1 MLGTFAAALLI
12 ALLLVNFSASRQ
24 NELAQAKKLVAQHDR
39 MFAEHVA
46 RSLDSIEVLLDE
58 MRIAIQEGD
67 RWQNWSSAVGHQR
80 LKERLSRVLPQIRHL
95 LIFDAEGYQRHTSFA
110 EQPQMINVRDRPYFR
125 ALEGG

>member
-1 MLGTFAAALLI
+1 M
-12 ALLLVNFSASRQ
+12 SWHRQ
-24 NELAQAKKLVAQHDR
+24 KLVAQHDR